1 MIYWKGSV
9 RMSAVVPR
17 QNALGFR
24 EREGP
29 HRNRELDDGQRLWAP
44 GVGPKALQ
52 CHNGIVGYSRWEC
65 QQMKPGETAGTG
77 GDERMKRGGDSVSPY
92 KGYLHIR
99 FWTHES

>member
-1 MIYWKGSV
+1 M
-9 RMSAVVPR
+9 
-17 QNALGFR
+17 
-24 EREGP
+24 
-29 HRNRELDDGQRLWAP
+29 
-44 GVGPKALQ
+44 
-52 CHNGIVGYSRWEC
+52 WEC